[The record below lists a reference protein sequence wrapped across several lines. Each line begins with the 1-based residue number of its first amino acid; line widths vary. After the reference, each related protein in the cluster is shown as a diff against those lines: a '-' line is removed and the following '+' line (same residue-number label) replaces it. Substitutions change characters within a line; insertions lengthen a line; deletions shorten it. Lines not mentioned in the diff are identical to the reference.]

1 MYFRGILAASVGHET
16 QAPVNEHSSIPQ
28 SLCLLSERA
37 SDLIQAA
44 EIQGSIWGDGTQA
57 GGESFILEGETCRY
71 EGLIC
76 CDRFPAEGKAVLGQ
90 SWLES
95 RKHQESRPK
104 APLIEG
110 SQIKPDLKHITLSSE
125 QMPGL
130 FNYISQQVYCFL
142 NFYFLVLKISVLRGN
157 NLGHSGQ
164 NRPFLNM

>member
-1 MYFRGILAASVGHET
+1 MYFRGILAASVGRET

-44 EIQGSIWGDGTQA
+44 EIQGSIWGDGTKAQRHK

-76 CDRFPAEGKAVLGQ
+76 CDRVPAEGKAVLGQ

-104 APLIEG
+104 APLIE
-110 SQIKPDLKHITLSSE
+110 
-125 QMPGL
+125 
-130 FNYISQQVYCFL
+130 
-142 NFYFLVLKISVLRGN
+142 
-157 NLGHSGQ
+157 
-164 NRPFLNM
+164 